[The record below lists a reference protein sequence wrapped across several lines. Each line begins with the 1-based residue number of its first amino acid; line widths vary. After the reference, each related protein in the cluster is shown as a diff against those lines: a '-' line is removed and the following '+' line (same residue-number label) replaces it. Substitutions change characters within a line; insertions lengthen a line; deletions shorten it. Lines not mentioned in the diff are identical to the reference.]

1 MDNKIDYDDEAFS
14 NYTHLKKNID
24 EAFDKVK
31 QTTDLR
37 EAKGYLIDAQN
48 HFKGLKLYQGDREQL
63 YERLQQAFAE
73 INKKIED
80 ERLDFEN
87 EATQNY
93 FQLKTKVDEAVAI
106 ANNPKDFQQAWNFL
120 IEVQSLFKGKKLL
133 HQHRETLYARLQHAF
148 DALKSLKEAE
158 KTLFEKETVQNY
170 TRLKKNIADVIE
182 QIKATESLKL
192 SRELLIKIQSE
203 LRETRLRK
211 EQRDELYGIIQQN
224 FEILNQRFNETRQSF
239 EKEACKNYEQLK
251 TLVNNGL
258 TQAQETSQYKETR
271 EFLKKIQS
279 EFKGIRLAAEQREE
293 LYSRLQT
300 AFDILNQRLDD
311 FFRQKK
317 KNWEVKMQYKLAEL
331 SAEISTTEETL
342 EDERANLRELEDQ
355 LDIVISAGKEKDAV
369 AGLKARIASAR
380 LSIERKEK
388 QIQNLGIETDE
399 LKNRLEPEE

>member
-1 MDNKIDYDDEAFS
+1 MDNGINYDDEAFS
-14 NYTHLKKNID
+14 NYTHLKKIID

-31 QTTDLR
+31 QATDLR

-48 HFKGLKLYQGDREQL
+48 HFKGLKLHQGDREQL

-73 INKKIED
+73 INKKIDD

-87 EATQNY
+87 EAAQNY
-93 FQLKTKVDEAVAI
+93 FQLKTKVDEAVAV
-106 ANNPKDFQQAWNFL
+106 ASDPKDFQQAWNFL

-133 HQHRETLYARLQHAF
+133 HQHREALYARLQQAF
-148 DALKSLKEAE
+148 DTLKSLKEAE
-158 KTLFEKETVQNY
+158 KTLFEKEAIQNY
-170 TRLKKNIADVIE
+170 TRLKKNVEDVIE

-192 SRELLIKIQSE
+192 SRDLLIKIQAE
-203 LRETRLRK
+203 LREARLRK
-211 EQRDELYGIIQQN
+211 EQRDELHGVIQQN

-293 LYSRLQT
+293 LYGRLQT

-331 SAEISTTEETL
+331 SAEISTTEESL

-355 LDIVISAGKEKDAV
+355 LDIVVSAGKEKDAV

-388 QIQNLGIETDE
+388 QIQSLEIETDE